1 MIAVCGRRLSKQQQ
15 PLSTLFLRQKDT
27 SIVEKLLPQLVRHSY
42 SILCHINFNA
52 FKAIKGAGRTEGGLA
67 LLPIFRLLI
76 FLIWTRQALK
86 QVLLCYTLWGTLNS
100 MLKLVLLEVM
110 DNFKRAGRIA
120 DMTPII
126 TKFKRQALH
135 FKRIR

>member
-1 MIAVCGRRLSKQQQ
+1 MQLS
-15 PLSTLFLRQKDT
+15 
-27 SIVEKLLPQLVRHSY
+27 LVRHSY

-67 LLPIFRLLI
+67 LLPIFCLLI